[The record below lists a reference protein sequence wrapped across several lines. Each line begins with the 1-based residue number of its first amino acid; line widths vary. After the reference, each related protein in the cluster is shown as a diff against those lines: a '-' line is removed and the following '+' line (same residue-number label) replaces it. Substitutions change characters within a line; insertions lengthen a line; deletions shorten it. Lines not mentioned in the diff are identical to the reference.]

1 MTTLFSYMA
10 TQLNCKLVKKILPPL
25 RSGKKF
31 DELLI
36 LACCGVRKIWE
47 W

>member
-1 MTTLFSYMA
+1 MMILLHGYMA
-10 TQLNCKLVKKILPPL
+10 KLQTCQKNLPPL
-25 RSGKKF
+25 QHGKKF

-36 LACCGVRKIWE
+36 LVCCNVRKIWE